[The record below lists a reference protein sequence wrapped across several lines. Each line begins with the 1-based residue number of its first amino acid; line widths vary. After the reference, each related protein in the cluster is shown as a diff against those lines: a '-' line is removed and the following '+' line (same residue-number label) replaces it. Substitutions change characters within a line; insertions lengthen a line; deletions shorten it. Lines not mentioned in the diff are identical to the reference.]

1 MKLFFL
7 TLNLSYGTL
16 QENQLPPQ
24 IIENKTPDKKEKIL
38 KYIKNIQ
45 IILNLMVVVF
55 FIIVI
60 INNYYRPT
68 QGEPNIKLEPTIKV
82 EPSIIIDN
90 IPENTNVNNPTNIF
104 NLTIDFSKV
113 EKSRPLTWPF

>member
-60 INNYYRPT
+60 INNYYTPT
-68 QGEPNIKLEPTIKV
+68 QVEPNIKV
-82 EPSIIIDN
+82 EPQVIIDN